1 MPHPSSDRTSSRFES
16 DHIFFGLDLIFIK
29 IKVQVS
35 SVRNGVCDCM
45 WEVLQYL
52 RLDAIM
58 VGRVFDLSDFKNN
71 DIRNLAIIAHVDHG
85 KTTLV
90 DALLKQ
96 GQVFRAHQQVG
107 ELIMDTNP
115 LERERGITILAKN
128 ASVSYDGVRINI
140 IDTPGHADFSGEV
153 ERIMNMADG
162 CLLLVDAVDGP
173 MPQTTYVLR
182 QALQQNVTPM
192 VVINKMDRPE
202 ARVAEVVEMVQ
213 DLFLELATTAEQLE
227 FPIIYA
233 SAKAGY
239 ATIDPDS
246 PGTDMAPLFKAIL
259 ESVPAPT
266 GDPEAPVQMLVAAL
280 DYDNYLGQVALGRVT
295 RGTLKLRD
303 NVALLGRGDD
313 SSVHNLERIFVFR
326 GMERVEVPE
335 AKAGDI
341 VALTGPEGVSIGDT
355 ISSIDHPEALPS
367 IDIEEPTVRMTFGVS
382 TSPFMGKE
390 GEHCTSRNL
399 RDRLFRELRTNV
411 SLQVEPTASSDV
423 FVVAGRGELHLSI
436 LVETMRREQFEFQ
449 VSRPEPVTKMI
460 DGKIHE
466 PYEILNIST
475 SDEYVGALTEYLSGR
490 LAQLRDMRYDEN
502 GYVHIEYK
510 IPTRGL
516 IGFNSFFLRTC
527 RGDGLKSSIFTSY
540 EPMEGEIKGQPGG
553 VLVASERGIA
563 VTYGLLNA
571 QGRGDTFIDPG
582 TDVYEGMIIGSHRR
596 EGDIEINV
604 CKEKKLT
611 NMRSSTADV
620 AKRLNATVIMSLEE
634 ALEFISDD
642 ELVEVTPQNFRLR
655 KMDLSALDRKRT
667 RRDGVRS
674 RD

>member
-1 MPHPSSDRTSSRFES
+1 MST
-16 DHIFFGLDLIFIK
+16 G
-29 IKVQVS
+29 
-35 SVRNGVCDCM
+35 RNNHN
-45 WEVLQYL
+45 
-52 RLDAIM
+52 
-58 VGRVFDLSDFKNN
+58 NN

-128 ASVSYDGVRINI
+128 ASVTYQGVRINI

-192 VVINKMDRPE
+192 VVINKIDRPE
-202 ARVAEVVEMVQ
+202 ARVAEVEDMVQ
-213 DLFLELATTAEQLE
+213 DLFLELATNADQLE
-227 FPIIYA
+227 YPVIYA
-233 SAKAGY
+233 SAKGGY
-239 ATIDPDS
+239 ATADPAT
-246 PGTDMAPLFKAIL
+246 PGTDMSPLFEAIL
-259 ESVPAPT
+259 RLVPPPT
-266 GDPEAPVQMLVAAL
+266 GDPDAPLQMLVAAL

-303 NVALLGRGDD
+303 NVALLARGEE
-313 SSVHNLERIFVFR
+313 SSIHNLERIFVFR

-341 VALTGPEGVSIGDT
+341 VAITGPEGVSIGDT
-355 ISSIDHPEALPS
+355 IASLEHPEALPV

-382 TSPFMGKE
+382 TSPFMGKD

-411 SLQVEPTASSDV
+411 SLQVDPTPSSDV

-449 VSRPEPVTKMI
+449 VSRPEPVTKVI
-460 DGKIHE
+460 DGKIYE

-475 SDEYVGALTEYLSGR
+475 SDEYMGALSEYLSGR

-502 GYVHIEYK
+502 GYVHLEYK

-516 IGFNSFFLRTC
+516 IGFNSFFVRTC
-527 RGDGLKSSIFTSY
+527 RGDGVKSSIFTAY
-540 EPMEGEIKGQPGG
+540 EPMEGEIKSQPGG
-553 VLVASERGIA
+553 VLVASERGTA

-582 TDVYEGMIIGSHRR
+582 TDVYEGMIVGSHRR

-634 ALEFISDD
+634 ALEFLSDD
-642 ELVEVTPQNFRLR
+642 ELLEVTPRNFRLR

-667 RRDGVRS
+667 RRDGVRT

>member
-1 MPHPSSDRTSSRFES
+1 MGTE
-16 DHIFFGLDLIFIK
+16 
-29 IKVQVS
+29 
-35 SVRNGVCDCM
+35 RNNHN
-45 WEVLQYL
+45 
-52 RLDAIM
+52 
-58 VGRVFDLSDFKNN
+58 NN

-128 ASVSYDGVRINI
+128 ASVTYQGVRINI

-192 VVINKMDRPE
+192 VVINKIDRPE
-202 ARVAEVVEMVQ
+202 ARVAEVEDMVQ
-213 DLFLELATTAEQLE
+213 DLFLELATNADQLE
-227 FPIIYA
+227 YPVIYA
-233 SAKAGY
+233 SAKGGY
-239 ATIDPDS
+239 ATADPAT
-246 PGTDMAPLFKAIL
+246 PGTDMSPLFEAIL
-259 ESVPAPT
+259 RLVPPPT
-266 GDPEAPVQMLVAAL
+266 GDPDAPLQMLVAAL

-303 NVALLGRGDD
+303 NVALLARGEE
-313 SSVHNLERIFVFR
+313 SSIHNLERIFVFR

-341 VALTGPEGVSIGDT
+341 VAITGPEGVSIGDT
-355 ISSIDHPEALPS
+355 IASLEHPEALPV

-382 TSPFMGKE
+382 TSPFMGKD

-411 SLQVEPTASSDV
+411 SLQVDPTPSSDV

-449 VSRPEPVTKMI
+449 VSRPEPVTKVI
-460 DGKIHE
+460 DGKIYE

-475 SDEYVGALTEYLSGR
+475 SDEYMGALSEYLSGR

-502 GYVHIEYK
+502 GYVHLEYK

-516 IGFNSFFLRTC
+516 IGFNSFFVRTC
-527 RGDGLKSSIFTSY
+527 RGDGVKSSIFTAY
-540 EPMEGEIKGQPGG
+540 EPMEGEIKSQPGG
-553 VLVASERGIA
+553 VLVASERGTA

-582 TDVYEGMIIGSHRR
+582 TDVYEGMIVGSHRR

-634 ALEFISDD
+634 ALEFLSDD
-642 ELVEVTPQNFRLR
+642 ELLEVTPRNFRLR

-667 RRDGVRS
+667 RRDGVRT

>member
-1 MPHPSSDRTSSRFES
+1 MSNF
-16 DHIFFGLDLIFIK
+16 
-29 IKVQVS
+29 Q
-35 SVRNGVCDCM
+35 
-45 WEVLQYL
+45 
-52 RLDAIM
+52 
-58 VGRVFDLSDFKNN
+58 NN

-128 ASVSYDGVRINI
+128 ASVTYQGVRINI

-192 VVINKMDRPE
+192 VVINKIDRPE
-202 ARVAEVVEMVQ
+202 ARVAEVEDMVQ
-213 DLFLELATTAEQLE
+213 DLFLELATNADQLE
-227 FPIIYA
+227 YPVIYA
-233 SAKAGY
+233 SAKGGY
-239 ATIDPDS
+239 ATADPAT
-246 PGTDMAPLFKAIL
+246 PGTDMSPLFEAIL
-259 ESVPAPT
+259 RLVPPPT
-266 GDPEAPVQMLVAAL
+266 GDPDAPLQMLVAAL

-303 NVALLGRGDD
+303 NVALLARGEE
-313 SSVHNLERIFVFR
+313 SSIHNLERIFVFR

-341 VALTGPEGVSIGDT
+341 VAITGPEGVSIGDT
-355 ISSIDHPEALPS
+355 IASLEHPEALPV

-382 TSPFMGKE
+382 TSPFMGKD

-411 SLQVEPTASSDV
+411 SLQVDPTPSSDV

-449 VSRPEPVTKMI
+449 VSRPEPVTKVI
-460 DGKIHE
+460 DGKIYE

-475 SDEYVGALTEYLSGR
+475 SDEYMGALSEYLSGR

-502 GYVHIEYK
+502 GYVHLEYK

-516 IGFNSFFLRTC
+516 IGFNSFFVRTC
-527 RGDGLKSSIFTSY
+527 RGDGVKSSIFTAY
-540 EPMEGEIKGQPGG
+540 EPMEGEIKSQPGG
-553 VLVASERGIA
+553 VLVASERGTA

-582 TDVYEGMIIGSHRR
+582 TDVYEGMIVGSHRR

-634 ALEFISDD
+634 ALEFLSDD
-642 ELVEVTPQNFRLR
+642 ELLEVTPRNFRLR

-667 RRDGVRS
+667 RRDGVRT

>member
-1 MPHPSSDRTSSRFES
+1 MSNF
-16 DHIFFGLDLIFIK
+16 
-29 IKVQVS
+29 Q
-35 SVRNGVCDCM
+35 
-45 WEVLQYL
+45 
-52 RLDAIM
+52 
-58 VGRVFDLSDFKNN
+58 NN

-128 ASVSYDGVRINI
+128 ASVAYKGVRINI

-182 QALQQNVTPM
+182 QALRQSVIPM
-192 VVINKMDRPE
+192 VVINKIDRPE
-202 ARVAEVVEMVQ
+202 ARVAEVEEMVQ
-213 DLFLELATTAEQLE
+213 DLFLELANNAEQLE
-227 FPIIYA
+227 YPVIYT
-233 SAKAGY
+233 SAKSGY
-239 ATIDPDS
+239 ATTDLAVE
-246 PGTDMAPLFKAIL
+246 GTDMSPLFDAIL

-266 GDPEAPVQMLVAAL
+266 GDPDAPLQMLVAAL

-295 RGTLKLRD
+295 RSTLKLRD
-303 NVALLGRGDD
+303 NVALLARDEQT
-313 SSVHNLERIFVFR
+313 SAHNLERIFVFR
-326 GMERVEVPE
+326 GMERVEVTE
-335 AKAGDI
+335 ATAGDI
-341 VALTGPEGVSIGDT
+341 VGITGPEGVSIGDT
-355 ISSIDHPEALPS
+355 IASLENPEAMPV

-390 GEHCTSRNL
+390 GDHCTSRNL

-411 SLQVEPTASSDV
+411 SLQVEQTSSSDV

-449 VSRPEPVTKMI
+449 VSRPEPVTKVI
-460 DGKIHE
+460 DGKIYE

-475 SDEYVGALTEYLSGR
+475 NEEYVGALTEYLSGR
-490 LAQLRDMRYDEN
+490 LAHLRDMRYDEN
-502 GYVHIEYK
+502 GYVHMEYK

-516 IGFNSFFLRTC
+516 IGFNSFFLRIC
-527 RGDGLKSSIFTSY
+527 RGDGLKSSIFTAY
-540 EPMEGEIKGQPGG
+540 EPMEGEIKAQPGG
-553 VLVASERGIA
+553 VLVASERGVA

-571 QGRGDTFIDPG
+571 QGRGETFVDPG
-582 TDVYEGMIIGSHRR
+582 TQVYEGMIVGSHRR

-642 ELVEVTPQNFRLR
+642 ELLEVTPKNYRLR

-667 RRDGVRS
+667 RRDGVRA

>member
-1 MPHPSSDRTSSRFES
+1 MCE
-16 DHIFFGLDLIFIK
+16 G
-29 IKVQVS
+29 Q
-35 SVRNGVCDCM
+35 
-45 WEVLQYL
+45 QYL
-52 RLDAIM
+52 RPDAIM

-266 GDPEAPVQMLVAAL
+266 GDPEAPVQMPVAAL

-449 VSRPEPVTKMI
+449 VSRPEPVTKVI

-466 PYEILNIST
+466 PYEILNKI
-475 SDEYVGALTEYLSGR
+475 GR
-490 LAQLRDMRYDEN
+490 AH
-502 GYVHIEYK
+502 V
-510 IPTRGL
+510 
-516 IGFNSFFLRTC
+516 
-527 RGDGLKSSIFTSY
+527 
-540 EPMEGEIKGQPGG
+540 
-553 VLVASERGIA
+553 
-563 VTYGLLNA
+563 
-571 QGRGDTFIDPG
+571 
-582 TDVYEGMIIGSHRR
+582 
-596 EGDIEINV
+596 
-604 CKEKKLT
+604 
-611 NMRSSTADV
+611 
-620 AKRLNATVIMSLEE
+620 
-634 ALEFISDD
+634 
-642 ELVEVTPQNFRLR
+642 
-655 KMDLSALDRKRT
+655 
-667 RRDGVRS
+667 
-674 RD
+674 

>member
-1 MPHPSSDRTSSRFES
+1 MSNF
-16 DHIFFGLDLIFIK
+16 
-29 IKVQVS
+29 Q
-35 SVRNGVCDCM
+35 
-45 WEVLQYL
+45 
-52 RLDAIM
+52 
-58 VGRVFDLSDFKNN
+58 NN

-96 GQVFRAHQQVG
+96 GQVFHAHQQVG

-128 ASVSYDGVRINI
+128 ASVTYKGVRINI

-182 QALQQNVTPM
+182 QALRQNVIPM
-192 VVINKMDRPE
+192 VVINKIDRPE
-202 ARVAEVVEMVQ
+202 ARVAEVEEMVQ
-213 DLFLELATTAEQLE
+213 DLFLELATNAEQLE
-227 FPIIYA
+227 YPVIYT
-233 SAKAGY
+233 SAKSGY
-239 ATIDPDS
+239 ATTDPAVE
-246 PGTDMAPLFKAIL
+246 GTDMSPLFDAIL

-266 GDPEAPVQMLVAAL
+266 GDPGAPLQMLVAAL

-303 NVALLGRGDD
+303 NVALLARDEQT
-313 SSVHNLERIFVFR
+313 SVHNLERIFVFR

-335 AKAGDI
+335 ATAGDI
-341 VALTGPEGVSIGDT
+341 VGITGPEGVSIGDT
-355 ISSIDHPEALPS
+355 IASLENPEAMPV

-390 GEHCTSRNL
+390 GDHCTSRNL

-411 SLQVEPTASSDV
+411 SLQVEQTSSSDV

-449 VSRPEPVTKMI
+449 VSRPEPVTKVI
-460 DGKIHE
+460 DGKIYE

-475 SDEYVGALTEYLSGR
+475 NEEYVGALTEYLSGR

-502 GYVHIEYK
+502 GYVHMEYK

-527 RGDGLKSSIFTSY
+527 RGDGLKSSTFTAY
-540 EPMEGEIKGQPGG
+540 EPMEGEIKAQPGG
-553 VLVASERGIA
+553 VLVASERGVA

-571 QGRGDTFIDPG
+571 QGRGETFVDPG
-582 TDVYEGMIIGSHRR
+582 TQVYEGMIVGSHRR

-642 ELVEVTPQNFRLR
+642 ELLEVTPKNYRLR

-667 RRDGVRS
+667 RRDGVRA

>member
-1 MPHPSSDRTSSRFES
+1 M
-16 DHIFFGLDLIFIK
+16 
-29 IKVQVS
+29 
-35 SVRNGVCDCM
+35 
-45 WEVLQYL
+45 
-52 RLDAIM
+52 
-58 VGRVFDLSDFKNN
+58 SDFKNN

-96 GQVFRAHQQVG
+96 GQVFRTHQQVG

-128 ASVSYDGVRINI
+128 ASVSYEGVRINI

-213 DLFLELATTAEQLE
+213 DLFLELATNAEQLE
-227 FPIIYA
+227 FPIIYT
-233 SAKAGY
+233 SAKGGY
-239 ATIDPDS
+239 ATTDPDVT
-246 PGTDMAPLFKAIL
+246 GTDMAPLFEAIL
-259 ESVPAPT
+259 ESVPAPM
-266 GDPEAPVQMLVAAL
+266 GDPDAPVQMLVAAL
-280 DYDNYLGQVALGRVT
+280 DYDNYLGQVALGRIT

-303 NVALLGRGDD
+303 NVALLGRGNE

-326 GMERVEVPE
+326 GMERIEVAE
-335 AKAGDI
+335 ANAGDI

-355 ISSIDHPEALPS
+355 ISSIEHPEALPS

-411 SLQVEPTASSDV
+411 SLQVEPTSSSDV

-449 VSRPEPVTKMI
+449 VSRPEPVTKVV

-466 PYEILNIST
+466 PFEILNIST
-475 SDEYVGALTEYLSGR
+475 DDEYVGALTEYLSGR
-490 LAQLRDMRYDEN
+490 LAQLRDMRYDDN
-502 GYVHIEYK
+502 GYVHMEYK

-553 VLVASERGIA
+553 VLVASERGTA

-642 ELVEVTPQNFRLR
+642 ELVEVTPRNFRLR

-667 RRDGVRS
+667 RRDGVRT